1 MWHNDNSTKSLLNEA
16 EKDALVWV
24 KPYRLLNEELQHFND
39 IRQLIFRYLKQRH
52 YTPTVID
59 ELKEELFSFRKKASK
74 YSQIFIQKMEV
85 YLEQYKD
92 LL

>member
-59 ELKEELFSFRKKASK
+59 ELKEELFSLEKKLVSIAK
-74 YSQIFIQKMEV
+74 FLFKKWKFI
-85 YLEQYKD
+85 
-92 LL
+92 